1 MAKKKVDEN
10 AQVKKAVKKAV
21 KKTAKKTV
29 KKAMRGDTKAIIAII
44 AVLVIIAI
52 AVAAVYFVAPE
63 VFDFILNPSADNG
76 NSEVISGGSG
86 INSNSNS
93 GVNGDSNS
101 GVDGGISGIDGN
113 TDSDVN
119 DGNNGSGGSN
129 GSLLDG
135 VAEGDL
141 VMYALDCGQGDCIYI
156 QFPDGKDMLIDA
168 GNERGSNLAN
178 YNGGKLAQMMDELV
192 SDDTLDYLMLT
203 HADADHVSYLDEVL
217 ALYQVNEIY
226 MPNIKAE
233 NNIVTNANLDS
244 AKIAMFTDTDTIT
257 TNVYAS
263 FFVAALTEPNCNI
276 HLNIGQFTIS
286 GTGWKID
293 FFGYTQEEWD
303 NTNLSNAEKKNAVS
317 PVGILQCNNRR
328 VVLTGDSNEMNEDD
342 AVEKIK
348 AFYSVDKLDCDILK
362 VGHHGSETSSTV
374 EFLDFITCEYAVCS
388 CGTGNS
394 YEHPRF
400 NTLIRLANRDTSLYR
415 TDLQGYVKVVIKTD
429 TTIAF
434 TTEVT
439 DVTDD
444 DLWTGFYGVKE
455 DGNTVYYTKKA
466 VKGDNEI

>member
-63 VFDFILNPSADNG
+63 VFDFILNPTSDNG
-76 NSEVISGGSG
+76 NES
-86 INSNSNS
+86 S
-93 GVNGDSNS
+93 GVNG
-101 GVDGGISGIDGN
+101 GTGG
-113 TDSDVN
+113 
-119 DGNNGSGGSN
+119 N
-129 GSLLDG
+129 GSLLNG
-135 VAEGDL
+135 AAEGDL

-156 QFPDGKDMLIDA
+156 QFPDGKDMLVDS
-168 GNERGSNLAN
+168 GNETGKKLADHDN
-178 YNGGKLAQMMDELV
+178 GKLASMLDELI

-217 ALYQVNEIY
+217 ALYQVNAIY

-233 NNIVTNANLDS
+233 GTIVDNANLPED
-244 AKIAMFTDTDTIT
+244 KVAMFTDEDTVST
-257 TNVYAS
+257 QVYAN

-303 NTNLSNAEKKNAVS
+303 NTNLSNAEKRNAVS

-362 VGHHGSETSSTV
+362 VGHHGSETSSTTD
-374 EFLDFITCEYAVCS
+374 FLDFITCEYAVCS
-388 CGTGNS
+388 CGTDNK
-394 YEHPRF
+394 YEHPRY
-400 NTLIRLANRDTSLYR
+400 NTLVRLANRDTSLYR
-415 TDLQGYVKVVIKTD
+415 TDLQGYIKVVVSTD
-429 TTIAF
+429 TNIAI
-434 TTEVT
+434 TTEKSVSN
-439 DVTDD
+439 D

-455 DGNTVYYTKKA
+455 DGKTVFYTKKA